1 MHSLEGKLCNG
12 RKIHAP
18 RKTPCEVQQPEVKT
32 RERVVIAGIAQI
44 QEPEQLLVDE
54 EEPEKICGIGRA
66 RYAM

>member
-1 MHSLEGKLCNG
+1 
-12 RKIHAP
+12 
-18 RKTPCEVQQPEVKT
+18 VQQPEVKA
-32 RERVVIAGIAQI
+32 RERVVIAGLAQI